1 MTEPQD
7 QKLQADDAGD
17 PKGERP
23 EDKAAKK
30 DAQPKVVK
38 EIDPPPH
45 LVEALCKC
53 MSRLSLGRRLYAPE
67 NKLLQMM
74 YDRLEEAWRL
84 IKVRDKQIRLEL
96 TTEGIKYHDL
106 VVFYQPE
113 RNNFSDLLYRDGVR
127 ALMIQPRAETQE
139 IVDFLSVFD
148 ESSDRWQHE
157 ADCADKL
164 WILDLRSIKY
174 EAVDG
179 FDELIKQT
187 RGQAQDDYA
196 AALAQLAGSAGA
208 FQSLE
213 EKRAQEEN
221 READPKT
228 LEDRAREAWGETRR
242 VEVTVDSM
250 RYLRQEM
257 DDQKLDQP
265 EQFWD
270 ADLGRHSH
278 TFVQFHELL
287 KHVLSLPR
295 CPIAPDQLKDVMG
308 RLFEEQLKHDDGGM
322 VARIEATLDA
332 PEPMGPMAR
341 EAWAEIAATDA
352 LAQLVVREPAGPRQ
366 EALTYLLNRYAKPTP
381 ETLVSAILK
390 SQAGQGYAPLLGMLY
405 EIEPNAL
412 ALWVEHVPE
421 LSSKVLRE
429 VIGRTPP
436 QALEGEVGAR
446 FLARLW
452 DTGDPERALLAM
464 ELAPVGW
471 LAERQVVLLQR
482 LDDKDEALRLGAA
495 KALLRL
501 RDPKLGIHLLS
512 LLRHPE
518 EHALSPALIRAL
530 LHALMSAGGDRYVP
544 FLEQCLGLDKRSQ
557 GLFKGSFQNI
567 HRNLLG
573 DHAVLQALVR
583 HGSPAALDLV
593 RKTYQHPNCED
604 LRAYIGALRLDP
616 EALPDQISAT
626 KAKVA
631 PNMPAAPAAPK
642 EARPSAPAGGL
653 MATGSRASSGAT
665 PARPNPSPTAGAASA
680 PTAGAASVKAPGLA
694 PKPPSALPTSSAPA
708 APKPAPPPSAALS
721 PGPSAPPRPQ
731 TPRAPAPPAK
741 AEEEKGS
748 LWGTLG
754 GFLKRKDS

>member
-38 EIDPPPH
+38 EMDPPPH

-164 WILDLRSIKY
+164 WILDLRAIKY

-196 AALAQLAGSAGA
+196 AALAQFAGSAGA

-213 EKRAQEEN
+213 QKRAQEED
-221 READPKT
+221 REVDPKT

-278 TFVQFHELL
+278 TFAQFHELL

-322 VARIEATLDA
+322 VARIEATLEA

-405 EIEPNAL
+405 EIEPHAL

-436 QALEGEVGAR
+436 EALEGEVGGR
-446 FLARLW
+446 FLAHLW

-464 ELAPVGW
+464 ELAPVAW

-495 KALLRL
+495 KALRRL

-518 EHALSPALIRAL
+518 EHSLSPALIRAL
-530 LHALMSAGGDRYVP
+530 LHALMSVGGDRYVP

-557 GLFKGSFQNI
+557 GLFKGSFQNV

-631 PNMPAAPAAPK
+631 PTMPASQAPK
-642 EARPSAPAGGL
+642 EPRPSASAPAGGL
-653 MATGSRASSGAT
+653 MATGSRASSDSIS
-665 PARPNPSPTAGAASA
+665 ARPNPAQTAGAAA
-680 PTAGAASVKAPGLA
+680 VKAPGLA
-694 PKPPSALPTSSAPA
+694 PKPAAPAPAPPAPSSAA
-708 APKPAPPPSAALS
+708 APKPAPPS
-721 PGPSAPPRPQ
+721 GAPPKPP
-731 TPRAPAPPAK
+731 TPRPAPPAK
-741 AEEEKGS
+741 AEEEKAS